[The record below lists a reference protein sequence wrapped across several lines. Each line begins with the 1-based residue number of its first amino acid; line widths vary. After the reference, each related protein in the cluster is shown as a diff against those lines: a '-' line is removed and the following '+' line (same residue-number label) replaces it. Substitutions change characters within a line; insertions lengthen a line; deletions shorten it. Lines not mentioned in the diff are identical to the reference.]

1 MPRKSREKSISGIY
15 HCILRG
21 INKQDIFFEDQDYF
35 KFLKILKKTKDLYQ
49 YKLYSYVLM
58 PNHIHLEIKD
68 EKNNL
73 SKFMH
78 SMQLAYVS
86 YFNKKYNRVGHL
98 FENRFKS
105 KAIENARY
113 ILNLQR
119 YIHQNPQNAY
129 ISTVEEYKW
138 SSYKEYLYKNFL
150 IDKEEILGLFSN
162 DMNEGLNLF
171 IDFNKQIYKCQKSE
185 DFLEYEMKKQLTDN
199 ELIEFIKEEL
209 KIENI
214 QEIQKYNKQNR
225 DKILKNIK
233 NIEGWTYKQLSR
245 VLGINIRIIQR
256 TIRDEKNG

>member
-86 YFNKKYNRVGHL
+86 YFNKKYNHL
-98 FENRFKS
+98 HK
-105 KAIENARY
+105 
-113 ILNLQR
+113 
-119 YIHQNPQNAY
+119 
-129 ISTVEEYKW
+129 
-138 SSYKEYLYKNFL
+138 
-150 IDKEEILGLFSN
+150 
-162 DMNEGLNLF
+162 
-171 IDFNKQIYKCQKSE
+171 IYNIKKQKSTKFFFHDE
-185 DFLEYEMKKQLTDN
+185 ERSERRKNAK
-199 ELIEFIKEEL
+199 IK
-209 KIENI
+209 
-214 QEIQKYNKQNR
+214 
-225 DKILKNIK
+225 
-233 NIEGWTYKQLSR
+233 
-245 VLGINIRIIQR
+245 
-256 TIRDEKNG
+256 